1 MKTKKKALLVVAFI
15 MAIAVCC
22 VALAACG
29 GKQVAITWKVDE
41 NATVAVTGYKSLP
54 AKVKDG
60 ESISF
65 TVTPKEHYAIDTVKV
80 GTSPLKAENGI
91 YTHTV
96 TGESCEIEVTTK
108 KLVESLE
115 VTTNPTKL
123 TYYAGDMIDLTGMVI
138 TAKYEDGTSE
148 VITKYKTSTAV
159 ASLGDTKF
167 TVSYE
172 GKSVD
177 VTYDQAVEVLIE
189 LDTDGGKVTEE
200 YLKALEANADVKNFK
215 VTDAGNISFTYSELG
230 ADITLPV
237 ATEISKGTEGDYDF
251 NCWYADGQRVT
262 KIETKNDISAKL
274 TAVYKIN
281 AVTYN
286 SAKLVV
292 EDGKPLLVLNVT
304 FKAIDKAQIFLYEG
318 NKKVFIIDE
327 KIYTGKKGEAFDLK
341 CDLTALGQSDHNG
354 AWMDI
359 RLIAIDDHFNP
370 PTGEDVEEE
379 LVAYY
384 EIHSQTLSLD
394 PENMVAQL
402 PNQITSGGKTYY
414 FLVYN
419 TGESVD
425 LKVVFQDEAAYT
437 YGFEMKDV
445 EGKPVLV
452 VSGTATDEHKGKVVT
467 VRAHEATGTGQV
479 GTDGKWSADID
490 LTKITTL
497 ESFSNIQLQFGDGE
511 AFAPNISYCTTN
523 LDTFIGDLNFGT
535 QYQFAHEFTS
545 ANGFMYY
552 ISINWNEPAIYAIDV
567 AHKIVETNSTL
578 EMRNEK
584 PYFVIE
590 GTYGEGFATP
600 TEAIEALKQRY
611 SYVDVET
618 FSWSK
623 TIFNF
628 AGVGEDEEP
637 LLETMFVE
645 AADGKFKLLCDL
657 TAIKEADF
665 VGGAEFFMHYT
676 ASKRNLEMK
685 DFDQTTKLNFKGFE
699 ISLGRTDAS
708 NDSWKANLV
717 IIKLKN
723 AAAIDFT
730 MTGFNLEVANEKVYA
745 VLTGTVAE
753 GTTLDAL
760 KAGFKADCMEIAGSY
775 KTVNFTFTDTPAEG
789 ENPAVP
795 ANSTVTLEGTTYTVK
810 FDLSA
815 MGDKITA
822 GNHFMF
828 HYFPLDKKT
837 DFKLDPQPTITPV
850 TVGGLTY
857 SVGGSGKEGWANSLT
872 CILLETAA

>member
-29 GKQVAITWKVDE
+29 GKQVAITWTVDE

-80 GTSPLKAENGI
+80 GTSPLKAENGV

-177 VTYDQAVEVLIE
+177 VTYNQAVEVLIT
-189 LDTDGGKVTEE
+189 LTTDGGRIDEE
-200 YLKALEANADVKNFK
+200 ALAELKANTDLHN
-215 VTDAGNISFTYSELG
+215 VTQDEKGNVTFSFASLSK
-230 ADITLPV
+230 ALTLPTNV
-237 ATEISKGTEGDYDF
+237 NKGINNAYEFSNWSIDGKAATTIAVNTEF
-251 NCWYADGQRVT
+251 STVVKAN
-262 KIETKNDISAKL
+262 
-274 TAVYKIN
+274 YKVN
-281 AVTYN
+281 AVEYN
-286 SAKLVV
+286 NATLTV
-292 EDGKPLLVLNVT
+292 EDGKPILTLNATFTAVT
-304 FKAIDKAQIFLYEG
+304 EAQVFLYEG
-318 NKKVFIIDE
+318 NKKVFVMDE
-327 KIYTGKKGEAFDLK
+327 KPYKGEIGKAFDIK
-341 CDLTALGQSDHNG
+341 CDLTALGATPHSG

-359 RLIAIDDHFNP
+359 RLVAIDDSFEVPEGATN
-370 PTGEDVEEE
+370 DE
-379 LVAYY
+379 LAQYY
-384 EIHSQTLSLD
+384 VDHSQSLTLLD
-394 PENMVAQL
+394 PENVFANV
-402 PNQITSGGKTYY
+402 PSSISVGGKTYY
-414 FLVYN
+414 FLIYKAN
-419 TGESVD
+419 NNYD
-425 LKVVFQDEAAYT
+425 LKVVYKDDAAYT
-437 YGFEMKDV
+437 YALSMADENGQ
-445 EGKPVLV
+445 PVLTV
-452 VSGTATDEHKGKVVT
+452 TGTATEAYEGKEIKVF
-467 VRAHEATGTGQV
+467 AHEAKGTGAV
-479 GTDGKWSADID
+479 TGGKWTVKVPLKDIE
-490 LTKITTL
+490 TM
-497 ESFSNIQLQFGDGE
+497 ESFTNLRFQFGDDSE
-511 AFAPNISYCTTN
+511 FAPDIAYCTSSMK
-523 LDTFIGDLNFGT
+523 TFIGDLNLGG
-535 QYQFAHEFTS
+535 QYTVATDLFS
-545 ANGFMYY
+545 ANGCQYY

-645 AADGKFKLLCDL
+645 AADGKYKLLCDL

-676 ASKRNLEMK
+676 VSKRNLEMK

-717 IIKLKN
+717 VIKLKN
-723 AAAIDFT
+723 VAAIDFT

-760 KAGFKADCMEIAGSY
+760 KAGFKADCMEIEGSY

-795 ANSTVTLEGTTYTVK
+795 ANSTVTLDGTNYTVK

-815 MGDKITA
+815 MGDKISA
-822 GNHFMF
+822 DNHFMF

-850 TVGGLTY
+850 TAGGLTY
-857 SVGGSGKEGWANSLT
+857 SVGGSDKIGWANILT
-872 CILLETAA
+872 CILLAAAA